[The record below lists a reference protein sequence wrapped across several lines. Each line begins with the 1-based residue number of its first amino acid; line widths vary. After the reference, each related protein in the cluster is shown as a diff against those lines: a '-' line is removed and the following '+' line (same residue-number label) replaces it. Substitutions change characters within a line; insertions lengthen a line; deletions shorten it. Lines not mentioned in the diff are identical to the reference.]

1 MNNPRCRIQS
11 NVTGAPYCSIEAT
24 AGADFND
31 IALYP
36 GSGLMFLANEQPK
49 MQVFYVPSIGPAPRW
64 AKYLDN
70 ITEELE
76 ESNTATVYDDYK
88 FVTLAEL
95 QELGLDHLIGS
106 QMLRAHLHGY
116 FINIKLYKKVLSR
129 VPTNTLENA
138 KKDLIKKQ
146 LESQRDKRV
155 KLTTDVPK
163 VNKDLFMKL
172 KIDEVG
178 ETKKKKKNNG
188 DLLKDDRFGALFSD
202 ERFEVDKEDDA
213 FRLIQPVVSKLD
225 KDKKKEFEKK
235 YAVRDSS
242 DDENKSGDSDL
253 EMESEDN
260 ESSDDDIEWTKQLKK
275 QHKVIQQ
282 EKNIE
287 KINKRIADKEKKLL
301 QKSQSS
307 RTVQHTFSEVSNDR
321 DLSATKTKVKKS
333 KQSL

>member
-1 MNNPRCRIQS
+1 M
-11 NVTGAPYCSIEAT
+11 G
-24 AGADFND
+24 
-31 IALYP
+31 
-36 GSGLMFLANEQPK
+36 
-49 MQVFYVPSIGPAPRW
+49 
-64 AKYLDN
+64 
-70 ITEELE
+70 
-76 ESNTATVYDDYK
+76 
-88 FVTLAEL
+88 
-95 QELGLDHLIGS
+95 
-106 QMLRAHLHGY
+106 
-116 FINIKLYKKVLSR
+116 
-129 VPTNTLENA
+129 
-138 KKDLIKKQ
+138 KQ

-178 ETKKKKKNNG
+178 DTKKKKKNNG

-242 DDENKSGDSDL
+242 DDENNSGDSDL
-253 EMESEDN
+253 EMESDDDES
-260 ESSDDDIEWTKQLKK
+260 SSDDDMEWTKQLKK

-307 RTVQHTFSEVSNDR
+307 KTV
-321 DLSATKTKVKKS
+321 
-333 KQSL
+333 